1 MPSGICRLSASDSIV
16 IVLPECALEILMER
30 LKGPYCAKSML
41 NNFAGHCKLRLIGV
55 GLFDQR

>member
-1 MPSGICRLSASDSIV
+1 VAFAVFPLQTQYV